1 MRHFP
6 AARASSGS
14 EALPRQV
21 EALDPEARGMTYKIL
36 KRDSVQWEKV
46 EKREDCGSLLT
57 VMVFSHSADTY

>member
-6 AARASSGS
+6 AARASSDS
-14 EALPRQV
+14 EALLCQV

-36 KRDSVQWEKV
+36 KRDSVQWETV

-57 VMVFSHSADTY
+57 VMVFSHLADTY